1 MDKNI
6 HTWLYDVLNSIKE
19 IDSFF
24 EGKPKIFNEYAQD
37 LKTRRAVERNIEI
50 IGEAV
55 NRIQKANTGIKIENA
70 RNIIGTRNRIIHSYD
85 NVSNEI
91 IWSIIVNSLPKLKT
105 EIEELLEQ
113 NSQES

>member
-1 MDKNI
+1 MDNNI
-6 HTWLYDVLNSIKE
+6 QTWLFDILNSIEE
-19 IDSFF
+19 IESFF
-24 EGKPKIFNEYAQD
+24 EGKMKIFNEYEQD

-55 NRIQKANTGIKIENA
+55 NRIQKADTAIKIENA

-91 IWSIIVNSLPKLKT
+91 IWSIVINSLPKLKT
-105 EIEELLEQ
+105 EIEDYLKQFEL
-113 NSQES
+113 